1 MLQFLLKLLRRCNL
15 KNFAHNKGSHHDGT
29 YAQNNNSNR
38 TFLPP
43 LSVVLYG
50 EFARGSQSESNTL
63 TNRRVTWQM
72 ARDTT
77 REVIRVSHGGSS
89 EVLL

>member
-15 KNFAHNKGSHHDGT
+15 KNFAHNKGCQHDDT
-29 YAQNNNSNR
+29 DAHNNNSNR

-43 LSVVLYG
+43 LSVVLNG
-50 EFARGSQSESNTL
+50 EFARSSKSVSNAL

-77 REVIRVSHGGSS
+77 REVIRVSHGRSS